1 MLLYFAQAEE
11 GPNWIGIIILGFIC
25 LLVLGFIAGK
35 FQEAYEERG
44 PAGIIGCIT
53 TIIII
58 VVIRALIIYFREN
71 G

>member
-11 GPNWIGIIILGFIC
+11 GPNWIGIVVLAVIG
-25 LLVLGFIAGK
+25 LLVLAFVAGK
-35 FQEAYEERG
+35 FREAYEERG